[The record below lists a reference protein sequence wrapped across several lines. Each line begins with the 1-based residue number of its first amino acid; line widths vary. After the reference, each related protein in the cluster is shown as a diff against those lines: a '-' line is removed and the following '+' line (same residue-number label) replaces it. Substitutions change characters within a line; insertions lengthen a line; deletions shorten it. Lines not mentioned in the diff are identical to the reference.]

1 MYVCN
6 CNAITQS
13 DVARATDEGASHWKE
28 VHTHFQQTPCC
39 GMCENEMTEA
49 IGGSDLAGTENDLT
63 NLLA

>member
-13 DVARATDEGASHWKE
+13 DVARAIDEGASHWKE

-49 IGGSDLAGTENDLT
+49 IGGSD
-63 NLLA
+63 